1 MTISYNWLCDYF
13 PDNLLQKPGPELV
26 SRILTSVGLE
36 VETLNSYSSI
46 QGSLE
51 GLVVGEVISV
61 EPHPNADKL
70 KITQINIGS
79 GENLQIVCGASNVA
93 SSQKVVVALV
103 GSTLY
108 PESGEP

>member
-13 PDNLLQKPGPELV
+13 PDNLLQKPSPEQV

-36 VETLNSYSSI
+36 VETLQPYSSVR
-46 QGSLE
+46 GGLE

-70 KITQINIGS
+70 KITQVNIGS
-79 GENLQIVCGASNVA
+79 GENPANRLWCRQCRRRS
-93 SSQKVVVALV
+93 
-103 GSTLY
+103 
-108 PESGEP
+108 ESGGCPGGDHSLSGIR